1 MKKSIKSCLSE
12 NDLFDYKA
20 VKPNKFLNLF
30 SLRVKKH
37 ETKNLFNNIY
47 NLKLKGKEKYQNFSV
62 FAKREISLDKNG
74 RLRLNLSLKKFPSSI
89 KYKKNIMHNSLYLSP
104 NIIKGDCSKLPL
116 LLENSFRSKN
126 KDNKEKYSP
135 NINKEEITN
144 RNVRTLFL
152 NKLKFSKKNKEIKKH
167 IMNETDGYLFNK
179 QNFSYSRYRNSDSS
193 SIEYIDKLHEYL
205 VFKNNIGL
213 KRELLLQTNDF
224 NSNKIEKVDDQI
236 KSLNDNRKMEENFLS
251 KYNEYFKS
259 LFIEK
264 DMQDNKDIIL
274 CEHIYNLR
282 SQIKM
287 LENKIKKV
295 IKEKNIY
302 IRWMILQIQIKEKM
316 LNLPHYYKN
325 LLNDEYKKG
334 RIKNE
339 EIILKYKNNIIYKN
353 PEEMIKQLKKYEDE
367 NINLINE
374 LDKIKSDIF
383 ALKNELEIENKNI
396 LNNIYIEEI
405 INKSKI
411 KQKLM
416 EKYNTLKNKKILL
429 NKNHSNLSL
438 SNIKNNSFN
447 NIKHSKLYEKIKLL
461 KNNIIGEKQKINHV
475 NKKTEESEMVEM
487 MLEIELAVHEC
498 LSKQKQYL
506 QAYNDK
512 FEEEKGKLEKYKRI
526 EKIKAHQR
534 DMHYKNIK
542 LKEKINQKAQKIY
555 ILPKKKINWTNFKF
569 NFNNNSL
576 VNERNEQKEDLY
588 DYIENIDD

>member
-1 MKKSIKSCLSE
+1 MSVKNIMKKSIKSCLSE

-126 KDNKEKYSP
+126 KNEKTKSKKKKSIKEKYSP

-152 NKLKFSKKNKEIKKH
+152 NKLKFSKKDKELKKH

-236 KSLNDNRKMEENFLS
+236 KSLNDNRKIMN
-251 KYNEYFKS
+251 
-259 LFIEK
+259 
-264 DMQDNKDIIL
+264 
-274 CEHIYNLR
+274 
-282 SQIKM
+282 
-287 LENKIKKV
+287 
-295 IKEKNIY
+295 
-302 IRWMILQIQIKEKM
+302 
-316 LNLPHYYKN
+316 
-325 LLNDEYKKG
+325 
-334 RIKNE
+334 
-339 EIILKYKNNIIYKN
+339 ILK
-353 PEEMIKQLKKYEDE
+353 
-367 NINLINE
+367 
-374 LDKIKSDIF
+374 
-383 ALKNELEIENKNI
+383 
-396 LNNIYIEEI
+396 
-405 INKSKI
+405 
-411 KQKLM
+411 
-416 EKYNTLKNKKILL
+416 
-429 NKNHSNLSL
+429 
-438 SNIKNNSFN
+438 
-447 NIKHSKLYEKIKLL
+447 
-461 KNNIIGEKQKINHV
+461 V
-475 NKKTEESEMVEM
+475 
-487 MLEIELAVHEC
+487 
-498 LSKQKQYL
+498 YL
-506 QAYNDK
+506 
-512 FEEEKGKLEKYKRI
+512 
-526 EKIKAHQR
+526 
-534 DMHYKNIK
+534 
-542 LKEKINQKAQKIY
+542 
-555 ILPKKKINWTNFKF
+555 
-569 NFNNNSL
+569 
-576 VNERNEQKEDLY
+576 
-588 DYIENIDD
+588 